1 MHIARSLPKNGLSFL
16 SRRAPGFHSVAPE
29 IMAGGKGD
37 RVNEA
42 LGIWKPIPDPV
53 KVLCYGVPK
62 KISVGEKKRIP
73 GTSLVAEWL
82 RLQASNGRGSGSI
95 PGKGTRYHITQLSV
109 HMPQLKTLPAA
120 TRPGMAK

>member
-1 MHIARSLPKNGLSFL
+1 MDFHFCLAEPQDFTALPQ
-16 SRRAPGFHSVAPE
+16 REWMEA
-29 IMAGGKGD
+29 KGEQ
-37 RVNEA
+37 VNEA

-95 PGKGTRYHITQLSV
+95 PGQRTRSHIPQLSI